1 MRQLPSLPE
10 LKASLRNLKSARKYF
25 LLSCILLCMGGCMR
39 PAPPLGAALGKHMAY
54 DIIVCSPYTIHAT
67 SRAASSAAGSAT
79 LSDEERLGTF
89 EL

>member
-1 MRQLPSLPE
+1 
-10 LKASLRNLKSARKYF
+10 
-25 LLSCILLCMGGCMR
+25 MR
-39 PAPPLGAALGKHMAY
+39 PAPPPGAALGKHMAY

-79 LSDEERLGTF
+79 LSDGERLGTF